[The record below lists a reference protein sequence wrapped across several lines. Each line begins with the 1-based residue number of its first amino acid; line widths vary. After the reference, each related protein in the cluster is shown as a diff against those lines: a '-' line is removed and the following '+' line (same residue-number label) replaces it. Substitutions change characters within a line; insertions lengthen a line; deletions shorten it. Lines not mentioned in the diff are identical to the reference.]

1 MNAGATR
8 ANTNIPLTMLRYSR
22 GMDLQTSPFPA
33 FRGRDRLIAA
43 VDAAMTSG
51 DAGRITADLQLAL
64 QEAIAD
70 SRIELPECVH
80 RPVSD
85 HYARRPLYHS
95 QEHGYSVIAMSWGP
109 GQGTPLHDHDAM
121 WCVEGVWLG
130 ELEITRYELLECAGD
145 AGASDATPRCAAAA
159 AAPAASF
166 HLTNTTPCA
175 MPAMKPWPFR
185 CMYTKRRWNVRR
197 CSTRL
202 GVTGTSAASR
212 HCRPT
217 QSESAAEQGTS
228 TFAACMAS
236 CAAALP
242 DPAAIRDAPSGKEQD
257 HVQR

>member
-121 WCVEGVWLG
+121 WCVEGVGWGTGDHPL
-130 ELEITRYELLECAGD
+130 RAAGMRRRTLALPTPRRAARGCGS
-145 AGASDATPRCAAAA
+145 AGSLIPPHEYHTLRNASDEALAISVHVYE
-159 AAPAASF
+159 APMERSAVF
-166 HLTNTTPCA
+166 DPLGGD
-175 MPAMKPWPFR
+175 W
-185 CMYTKRRWNVRR
+185 YQRRI
-197 CSTRL
+197 
-202 GVTGTSAASR
+202 
-212 HCRPT
+212 
-217 QSESAAEQGTS
+217 Q
-228 TFAACMAS
+228 
-236 CAAALP
+236 ALQ
-242 DPAAIRDAPSGKEQD
+242 ADA
-257 HVQR
+257 V

>member
-1 MNAGATR
+1 LHLNRFSRVLAMNAGATR

-95 QEHGYSVIAMSWGP
+95 REHGYSVIAMSWGP
-109 GQGTPLHDHDAM
+109 VQGTPLHDHDAM
-121 WCVEGVWLG
+121 WCVEGVWSG
-130 ELEITRYELLECAGD
+130 ELEITRYELLERNGE
-145 AGASDATPRCAAAA
+145 RCR
-159 AAPAASF
+159 
-166 HLTNTTPCA
+166 
-175 MPAMKPWPFR
+175 FR
-185 CMYTKRRWNVRR
+185 
-197 CSTRL
+197 
-202 GVTGTSAASR
+202 R
-212 HCRPT
+212 H
-217 QSESAAEQGTS
+217 
-228 TFAACMAS
+228 
-236 CAAALP
+236 AALRGGCGSAGSLIP
-242 DPAAIRDAPSGKEQD
+242 PHEYHTLRNASNEALAISVHVYEAQMERSAVFDPLGGDWYQRRIQALQADPA
-257 HVQR
+257 

>member
-130 ELEITRYELLECAGD
+130 ELEITRYELLECAGSLIPPHEYHTLRN
-145 AGASDATPRCAAAA
+145 ASDEALAISVHVYE
-159 AAPAASF
+159 APMERSAVF
-166 HLTNTTPCA
+166 DPLGGD
-175 MPAMKPWPFR
+175 W
-185 CMYTKRRWNVRR
+185 YQRRI
-197 CSTRL
+197 
-202 GVTGTSAASR
+202 
-212 HCRPT
+212 
-217 QSESAAEQGTS
+217 Q
-228 TFAACMAS
+228 
-236 CAAALP
+236 ALQ
-242 DPAAIRDAPSGKEQD
+242 ADA
-257 HVQR
+257 V

>member
-1 MNAGATR
+1 MRVTR
-8 ANTNIPLTMLRYSR
+8 ANTNIPLTMLRYSQ

-64 QEAIAD
+64 QEAITD

-95 QEHGYSVIAMSWGP
+95 REHGYSVIAMSWGP

-130 ELEITRYELLECAGD
+130 ELEITRYELLERAGERWRFRRHAALRGGCGS
-145 AGASDATPRCAAAA
+145 AGSLIPPHEYHTLRNASDDA
-159 AAPAASF
+159 
-166 HLTNTTPCA
+166 
-175 MPAMKPWPFR
+175 WPFR
-185 CMYTKRRWNVRR
+185 CTCTKRRWSVRR
-197 CSTRL
+197 CSTRS
-202 GVTGTSAASR
+202 VATGTSAASR
-212 HCRPT
+212 RCRPT
-217 QSESAAEQGTS
+217 RPDRGRAGAPAPSQRV
-228 TFAACMAS
+228 AS

-242 DPAAIRDAPSGKEQD
+242 YPAAIRDAPSGKEQD

>member
-130 ELEITRYELLECAGD
+130 ELEITRYELLECAGERWRFRRHAALRGGCGS
-145 AGASDATPRCAAAA
+145 AGSLIPPHEYHTLRNASDEALAI
-159 AAPAASF
+159 
-166 HLTNTTPCA
+166 
-175 MPAMKPWPFR
+175 R
-185 CMYTKRRWNVRR
+185 CMYTKRRWSVPR

-217 QSESAAEQGTS
+217 QSESAAGQGTS
-228 TFAACMAS
+228 TFAARMAS